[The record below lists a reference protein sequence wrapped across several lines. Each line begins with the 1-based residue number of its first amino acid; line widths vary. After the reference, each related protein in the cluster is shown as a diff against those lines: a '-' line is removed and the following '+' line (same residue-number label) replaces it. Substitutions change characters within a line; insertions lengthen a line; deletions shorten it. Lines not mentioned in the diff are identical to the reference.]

1 MDMPGRQG
9 WPPPFES
16 FRADDRGMRL
26 RALRDGLIIT
36 GWLCLGF
43 VFFVVIPLVHSLGYD
58 AFAYWSIDPSDLYG
72 RAMDNTAALGA
83 LRYTP
88 PFALL
93 SLPFTL
99 LPWWLFIWL
108 YGALMLAALT
118 WLGGRWTLVM
128 LALPP
133 VALELYHGNVH
144 LLIAAAIVLGFRY
157 PWSWAFVVL
166 TKVTPGIG
174 LIWFAVRREWRSL
187 AIALAATGLC
197 ALLAFVIWPNSW
209 SEWSAM
215 IISNLNVPAPYTAP
229 YPWVRIAA
237 AAVLVAWGGL
247 TDRPWTVAIAAMLA
261 LPTLSP
267 LGVSV
272 ALGAV
277 PLLRRG
283 DRAALRPDWRDA
295 VQPRKLLLSLGAF
308 LGGALVLALVFAGP
322 ISQLIDWASSNLF
335 QQYPLR

>member
-1 MDMPGRQG
+1 MDMPARQS
-9 WPPPFES
+9 WPPPFEPL
-16 FRADDRGMRL
+16 RADQRQMRL
-26 RALRDGLIIT
+26 RAVRDGLIIT
-36 GWLCLGF
+36 GWLCTGF
-43 VFFVVIPLVHSLGYD
+43 MFFVVTPLAHSLGYD
-58 AFAYWSIDPSDLYG
+58 AFAYWSVDPSDLYG

-93 SLPFTL
+93 SLPLSL
-99 LPWWLFIWL
+99 LPWWLFVWL
-108 YGALMLAALT
+108 YTALMLGALT

-174 LIWFAVRREWRSL
+174 LLWFAVRREWRSL
-187 AIALAATGLC
+187 AIALSATGLC
-197 ALLAFVIWPNSW
+197 ALVAFVIWPNSW
-209 SEWSAM
+209 SEWGAM
-215 IISNLNVPAPYTAP
+215 IISNLDEAAPYTAP
-229 YPWVRIAA
+229 FPWVRIAG

-247 TDRPWTVAIAAMLA
+247 TDRPWTVPIAATLA

-277 PLLRRG
+277 PLIRRG
-283 DRAALRPDWRDA
+283 DRSALLLDWRDA
-295 VQPRKLLLSLGAF
+295 VQPRTLLVSLGVF
-308 LGGALVLALVFAGP
+308 LGGALVLALLFTGP
-322 ISQLIDWASSNLF
+322 ISQLTEWASSGLF
-335 QQYPLR
+335 QR